1 MIVIGRTDMLEDDHR
16 MKKEYENIDSLK
28 ALKAYE
34 PVNSLQLLPRRFLN
48 CLHLFYC
55 GRM

>member
-28 ALKAYE
+28 ALKAYGACQFPSAITKE
-34 PVNSLQLLPRRFLN
+34 VS
-48 CLHLFYC
+48 
-55 GRM
+55 